1 MTPGSRCHSSVRTLI
16 NTMTPET
23 PERAQDWAGR
33 FSDRMSRVRASEI
46 RELLKLLDQPDILS
60 FAGGIPDPNLFP
72 AEEIQKGYDAIL
84 ADPVLSRQA
93 LQYSVSEGY
102 LPLRQWIAE
111 RMARDGMP
119 CGPDNIMLTAGSQ
132 QALDLIG
139 KLFLT
144 KGDTVMVARPTY
156 LGALQAFNGYE
167 PAYLDLPETALS
179 QGVDE
184 VALMAGRAP
193 RSLGYFV
200 PDFANPTGVSLTLTE
215 REALLA
221 LADKLDMTLVEDAA
235 YRELRFAGDPT
246 PTVLGLDIARSGGI
260 DNARTLF
267 LGTLSKTLSPALRI
281 GWVCGPKPVIEK
293 LVLLKQGADLHV
305 STINQ
310 MVAHRAV
317 TEGYDQHLHRLRGAY
332 GAKARIMLAALER
345 SMPKGV
351 TWSHPE
357 GGMFVWIDLP
367 ESDGAALLAR
377 AIAEERVAFVPGA
390 PFFAEKQTPNAIR
403 LSYSLPTDEQ
413 IEEGVQR
420 LARLIGKATAGD

>member
-1 MTPGSRCHSSVRTLI
+1 MTTQ
-16 NTMTPET
+16 TQ
-23 PERAQDWAGR
+23 ERAQDWAGR
-33 FSDRMSRVRASEI
+33 FSERMSRVRASEI

-60 FAGGIPDPNLFP
+60 FAGGIPDPGLFP

-111 RMARDGMP
+111 RMTRDGIP
-119 CGPDNIMLTAGSQ
+119 CDPDNIMLTAGSQ

-184 VALMAGRAP
+184 AALMAGRAP
-193 RSLGYFV
+193 RPLGYFV
-200 PDFANPTGVSLTLTE
+200 PDFANPTGVSLTLAE

-221 LADKLDMTLVEDAA
+221 MADRLDMTLVEDAA
-235 YRELRFAGDPT
+235 YRELRFVGEST

-260 DNARTLF
+260 DSARTLF

-332 GAKARIMLAALER
+332 GAKARVMLAALER
-345 SMPKGV
+345 TMPKGV

-367 ESDGAALLAR
+367 EGIDGAALLAR
-377 AIAEERVAFVPGA
+377 AIEEERVAFVPGA
-390 PFFAEKQTPNAIR
+390 PFFAEKQTANAIR
-403 LSYSLPTDEQ
+403 LSYSLPTDAQ

-420 LARLIGKATAGD
+420 LARLISKVIAGE

>member
-1 MTPGSRCHSSVRTLI
+1 MTTQ
-16 NTMTPET
+16 TQ
-23 PERAQDWAGR
+23 ERAQDWAGR
-33 FSDRMSRVRASEI
+33 FSERMSRVRASEI

-60 FAGGIPDPNLFP
+60 FAGGIPDPGLFP

-111 RMARDGMP
+111 RMTRDGMP
-119 CGPDNIMLTAGSQ
+119 CDPDNIMLTAGSQ

-184 VALMAGRAP
+184 AALMAGRAP
-193 RSLGYFV
+193 RPLGYFV
-200 PDFANPTGVSLTLTE
+200 PDFANPTGVSLTLAE

-221 LADKLDMTLVEDAA
+221 MADRLDMTLVEDAA
-235 YRELRFAGDPT
+235 YRELRFVGEPT

-260 DNARTLF
+260 DSTRTLF

-281 GWVCGPKPVIEK
+281 GWVCGPRPVIEK

-332 GAKARIMLAALER
+332 GAKARVMLSALER
-345 SMPKGV
+345 TMPKGV

-367 ESDGAALLAR
+367 EGIDGAALLAR
-377 AIAEERVAFVPGA
+377 AIEEERVAFVPGA

-403 LSYSLPTDEQ
+403 LSYSLPTDAQ

-420 LARLIGKATAGD
+420 LARLISKVIAGE

>member
-1 MTPGSRCHSSVRTLI
+1 MTTQ
-16 NTMTPET
+16 T

-33 FSDRMSRVRASEI
+33 FSERMSRVRASEI

-60 FAGGIPDPNLFP
+60 FAGGIPDPGLFP

-84 ADPVLSRQA
+84 ADTVLSRQA

-111 RMARDGMP
+111 RMTRDGMP
-119 CGPDNIMLTAGSQ
+119 CDADNIMLTAGSQ

-184 VALMAGRAP
+184 AALMAGRAP
-193 RSLGYFV
+193 QPLGYFV
-200 PDFANPTGVSLTLTE
+200 PDFANPTGVSLTLAE
-215 REALLA
+215 REALLV

-235 YRELRFAGDPT
+235 YRELRFAGEPT

-260 DNARTLF
+260 DGARTLF

-317 TEGYDQHLHRLRGAY
+317 SEGYDQHLHRLRGAY
-332 GAKARIMLAALER
+332 GAKARVMLAALER
-345 SMPKGV
+345 TMPEGV
-351 TWSHPE
+351 SWSHPE

-367 ESDGAALLAR
+367 EGVDGAGLLAQ
-377 AIAEERVAFVPGA
+377 AIEEERVAFVPGA
-390 PFFAEKQTPNAIR
+390 PFFAEKQTTNAIR
-403 LSYSLPTDEQ
+403 LSYSLPTDAQ

-420 LARLIGKATAGD
+420 LARLVGKAITAAK

>member
-1 MTPGSRCHSSVRTLI
+1 MTDQSH
-16 NTMTPET
+16 
-23 PERAQDWAGR
+23 DWASR
-33 FSDRMSRVRASEI
+33 FSDRMARVRASEI

-60 FAGGIPDPNLFP
+60 FAGGIPDPGLFP
-72 AEEIQKGYDAIL
+72 AEDIQKGYQAVL

-111 RMARDGMP
+111 RMTRDGMP
-119 CGPDNIMLTAGSQ
+119 CEPHNIMLTAGSQ

-139 KLFLT
+139 KLFISP
-144 KGDTVMVARPTY
+144 GDPVVVARPTY

-167 PAYLDLPETALS
+167 PAYRDLPDGALAAR
-179 QGVDE
+179 GDVD
-184 VALMAGRAP
+184 LP
-193 RSLGYFV
+193 RDALGYFV
-200 PDFANPTGVSLTLTE
+200 PDFANPTGVSLTLAE

-221 LADKLDMTLVEDAA
+221 MADRLDMTLVEDAA
-235 YRELRFAGDPT
+235 YRELRFIGEPT
-246 PTVLGLDIARSGGI
+246 PTLLSLDIARSGGI
-260 DNARTLF
+260 DNARTMF

-281 GWVCGPKPVIEK
+281 GWVCGPKAVIEK

-317 TEGYDQHLHRLRGAY
+317 SEGYDQHLHRLRGAY
-332 GAKARIMLAALER
+332 GHKARVMLAALDR
-345 SMPKGV
+345 TMPKGV

-367 ESDGAALLAR
+367 EGIDGAELLAR

-390 PFFAEKQTPNAIR
+390 PFFAEVQRTNAIR
-403 LSYSLPTDEQ
+403 LSYSLPTDAQ

-420 LARLIGKATAGD
+420 LARLIGRVMGEA

>member
-1 MTPGSRCHSSVRTLI
+1 MTTQ
-16 NTMTPET
+16 TQ
-23 PERAQDWAGR
+23 ERAQDWAGR
-33 FSDRMSRVRASEI
+33 FSERMSRVRASEI

-60 FAGGIPDPNLFP
+60 FAGGIPDPGLFP

-111 RMARDGMP
+111 RMTRDGMP
-119 CGPDNIMLTAGSQ
+119 CDPDNIMLTAGSQ

-184 VALMAGRAP
+184 AALMAGRAP
-193 RSLGYFV
+193 RPLGYFV
-200 PDFANPTGVSLTLTE
+200 PDFANPTGVSLTLAE

-221 LADKLDMTLVEDAA
+221 MADRLDMTLVEDAA
-235 YRELRFAGDPT
+235 YRELRFVGEPT

-260 DNARTLF
+260 DSTRTLF

-332 GAKARIMLAALER
+332 GAKARVMLAALER
-345 SMPKGV
+345 TMPKGV

-367 ESDGAALLAR
+367 EGIDGAALLAR
-377 AIAEERVAFVPGA
+377 AIEEERVAFVPGA

-403 LSYSLPTDEQ
+403 LSYSLPTDAQ

-420 LARLIGKATAGD
+420 LARLISKVIAGE

>member
-1 MTPGSRCHSSVRTLI
+1 MTTQ
-16 NTMTPET
+16 T

-33 FSDRMSRVRASEI
+33 FSERMSRVRASEI

-60 FAGGIPDPNLFP
+60 FAGGIPDPGLFP
-72 AEEIQKGYDAIL
+72 AQEIQRGYDAVL

-111 RMARDGMP
+111 RMTRDGMP

-184 VALMAGRAP
+184 VALMADRAP
-193 RSLGYFV
+193 QPLGYFV
-200 PDFANPTGVSLTLTE
+200 PDFANPTGVSLTLAE
-215 REALLA
+215 REALLV

-235 YRELRFAGDPT
+235 YRELRFAGEAT
-246 PTVLGLDIARSGGI
+246 PTVLALDIARSGGI

-317 TEGYDQHLHRLRGAY
+317 SEGYDQHLHHLRGAY
-332 GAKARIMLAALER
+332 GAKARVMLAALER
-345 SMPKGV
+345 TMPKGV

-367 ESDGAALLAR
+367 EGIDGAALLAR

-420 LARLIGKATAGD
+420 LARLIGKVIAGD

>member
-1 MTPGSRCHSSVRTLI
+1 VCGSKTSFSSDYDHPMTTQTSD
-16 NTMTPET
+16 
-23 PERAQDWAGR
+23 RAPDKAGEWAAR

-60 FAGGIPDPNLFP
+60 FAGGIPDPGLFP
-72 AEEIQKGYDAIL
+72 AEQIQAGYDAIL
-84 ADPVLSRQA
+84 ADQVLSRQA

-111 RMARDGMP
+111 RMTRDGMP
-119 CGPDNIMLTAGSQ
+119 CEPHNIMLTAGSQ

-139 KLFLT
+139 KLFISP
-144 KGDTVMVARPTY
+144 GDTVVVARPTY

-167 PAYLDLPETALS
+167 PAYGDLPEDALKDPATADLPH
-179 QGVDE
+179 G
-184 VALMAGRAP
+184 A
-193 RSLGYFV
+193 LGYFV
-200 PDFANPTGVSLTLTE
+200 PDFANPTGVSLTLEE
-215 REALLA
+215 RQAVLA
-221 LADKLDMTLVEDAA
+221 LAERLDWPLVEDAA
-235 YRELRFAGDPT
+235 YRELRFIGEPT
-246 PTVLGLDIARSGGI
+246 PTLLSLDIARSGGI

-281 GWVCGPKPVIEK
+281 GWVCGPKAVIEK

-317 TEGYDQHLHRLRGAY
+317 SEGYDQHLHRLRGAY
-332 GAKARIMLAALER
+332 GHKARVMLTALER
-345 SMPKGV
+345 TMPKGV
-351 TWSHPE
+351 TWSRPE

-367 ESDGAALLAR
+367 EGIDGAGLLAR

-390 PFFAEKQTPNAIR
+390 PFFAEVQKANAIR
-403 LSYSLPTDEQ
+403 LSYSLPTDAQ
-413 IEEGVQR
+413 IEEGVAR
-420 LARLIGKATAGD
+420 LARLIGRVIAEG

>member
-1 MTPGSRCHSSVRTLI
+1 MSFFSSDLITPMTTQSQ
-16 NTMTPET
+16 
-23 PERAQDWAGR
+23 ERAQDWAGR
-33 FSDRMSRVRASEI
+33 FSERMTRVRASEI

-60 FAGGIPDPNLFP
+60 FAGGIPDPGLFP

-111 RMARDGMP
+111 RMTRDGMP
-119 CGPDNIMLTAGSQ
+119 CDPDNIMLTAGSQ

-184 VALMAGRAP
+184 AALMAGRAP
-193 RSLGYFV
+193 RPLGYFV
-200 PDFANPTGVSLTLTE
+200 PDFANPTGVSLTLAE
-215 REALLA
+215 REALLGM
-221 LADKLDMTLVEDAA
+221 ADRLDMTLVEDAA

-317 TEGYDQHLHRLRGAY
+317 AEGYDQHLHRLRGAY
-332 GAKARIMLAALER
+332 GAKARVMLAALER
-345 SMPKGV
+345 TMPEGV

-367 ESDGAALLAR
+367 ARIDGAALLAR
-377 AIAEERVAFVPGA
+377 AIEEERVAFVPGA

-403 LSYSLPTDEQ
+403 LSYSLPTDAQ

-420 LARLIGKATAGD
+420 LARLICRVMAGE

>member
-1 MTPGSRCHSSVRTLI
+1 MMTQ
-16 NTMTPET
+16 T

-33 FSDRMSRVRASEI
+33 FSERMSRVRASEI

-60 FAGGIPDPNLFP
+60 FAGGIPDPGLFP
-72 AEEIQKGYDAIL
+72 AGEIQKGYDAVL

-111 RMARDGMP
+111 RMTRDGMP
-119 CGPDNIMLTAGSQ
+119 CDADNIMLTAGSQ

-184 VALMAGRAP
+184 AALMAGRAP
-193 RSLGYFV
+193 QPLGYFV
-200 PDFANPTGVSLTLTE
+200 PDFANPTGVSLTLAE

-221 LADKLDMTLVEDAA
+221 MADRLDMTLVEDAA
-235 YRELRFAGDPT
+235 YRELRFAGEPT

-332 GAKARIMLAALER
+332 GAKARVMLAALER
-345 SMPKGV
+345 TMPKGV
-351 TWSHPE
+351 TWSHPQ

-367 ESDGAALLAR
+367 EGIDGAALLAR

-403 LSYSLPTDEQ
+403 LSYSLATDEQ

-420 LARLIGKATAGD
+420 LARLIGKVIAGD

>member
-1 MTPGSRCHSSVRTLI
+1 MTDQSH
-16 NTMTPET
+16 
-23 PERAQDWAGR
+23 DWAAR
-33 FSDRMSRVRASEI
+33 FSDRMARVRASEI

-60 FAGGIPDPNLFP
+60 FAGGIPDPGLFP
-72 AEEIQKGYDAIL
+72 AEEIQSGYHAVL

-111 RMARDGMP
+111 RMTRDGMP
-119 CGPDNIMLTAGSQ
+119 CEPHNIMLTAGSQ

-139 KLFLT
+139 KLFISP
-144 KGDTVMVARPTY
+144 GDPVVVARPTY

-167 PAYLDLPETALS
+167 PAYRDLPDGALAAPEA
-179 QGVDE
+179 VD
-184 VALMAGRAP
+184 LP
-193 RSLGYFV
+193 RGALGYFV
-200 PDFANPTGVSLTLTE
+200 PDFANPTGVSLTLAE

-221 LADKLDMTLVEDAA
+221 LGDRLDMTLVEDAA
-235 YRELRFAGDPT
+235 YRELRFIGEPT
-246 PTVLGLDIARSGGI
+246 PTLLSLDIARAGGI
-260 DNARTLF
+260 DNTRTMF

-281 GWVCGPKPVIEK
+281 GWVCGPKAVIEK

-317 TEGYDQHLHRLRGAY
+317 SEGYDQHLHRLRGAY
-332 GAKARIMLAALER
+332 GHKARVMLATLDKT
-345 SMPKGV
+345 MPKGV

-367 ESDGAALLAR
+367 EGIDGAELLAR

-390 PFFAEKQTPNAIR
+390 PFFAEVQRANAIR

-420 LARLIGKATAGD
+420 LARLIGRVMAEA